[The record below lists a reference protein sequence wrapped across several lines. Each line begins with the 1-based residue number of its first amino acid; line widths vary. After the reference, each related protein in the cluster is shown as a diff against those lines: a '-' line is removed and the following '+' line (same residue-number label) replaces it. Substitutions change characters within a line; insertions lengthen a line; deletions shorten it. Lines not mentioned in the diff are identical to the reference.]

1 MTKLLYGGLALLA
14 GALLFQASPTL
25 QSVLSA
31 SSGAAA
37 QGSPP
42 SGSLSFMISGE
53 PAEKEAYDTLVEGFN
68 KKYPRVK
75 VEIVYIPSQNAFLQ
89 RLAVNFAAGTPSDVF
104 LLNYRRYAPYAAK
117 GLIEPLGGYVANSK
131 LIKLADF
138 YPESLK
144 PFYWQNKLVGIPQ
157 NISSLVVYYNKT
169 LFDKAGV
176 PYPKA
181 NWNWNDF
188 LQTAKALTKDT
199 NGDGITDQFGLGTEA
214 SIFRVTPFI
223 WQNGGDLMD
232 NPANPKKLTLDSP
245 ATREALQWFIDLQ
258 VKHKVVPDKNQ
269 EKAEAS
275 ESRFLRGTLAMFFN
289 SRRGVPTYRDITAF
303 DWDVAPLPEGKQA
316 ANILHSDAFFMAAES
331 KNKPAAWAFIEYA
344 NSNEGQTILAKT
356 GRTVPSLKA
365 VANSPAFL
373 DPSSKPKNSKVFLD
387 VIPAIRAVPVMEGWP
402 DIESL
407 VGQELERAFHGD
419 VSLEQAIKAASERT
433 AVFFRE

>member
-1 MTKLLYGGLALLA
+1 MKKLLYGGLALVV
-14 GALLFQASPTL
+14 GSLLFQASPAL
-25 QSVLSA
+25 QSALTA
-31 SSGAAA
+31 SSSAAA

-42 SGSLSFMISGE
+42 SGSISFMISGE
-53 PAEKEAYDTLVEGFN
+53 PAEKEAYDTLIQGFN
-68 KKYPRVK
+68 KKYPQVK
-75 VEIVYIPSQNAFLQ
+75 VELVYIPGQSAFLQ

-104 LLNYRRYAPYAAK
+104 LLNYRRYAPYAAR
-117 GLIEPLGGYVANSK
+117 GLLEPLEPYVASSK
-131 LIKLADF
+131 RIKLNDF

-144 PFYWQNKLVGIPQ
+144 PFYWQNKLLGIPQ
-157 NISSLVVYYNKT
+157 NISSLVVYYNKN

-176 PYPKA
+176 PYPKPG
-181 NWNWNDF
+181 WNWNDF
-188 LQTAKALTKDT
+188 VQTAKALTKDT
-199 NGDGITDQFGLGTEA
+199 NSDGITDQFGLGTEA

-245 ATREALQWFIDLQ
+245 ATREALQWFMDLQ

-303 DWDVAPLPEGKQA
+303 DWDVAPLPGGKQA

-344 NSNEGQTILAKT
+344 NSVEGQTILAKT

-373 DPSSKPKNSKVFLD
+373 DPSSKPRNSKVFLE
-387 VIPAIRAVPVMEGWP
+387 VIPAIRAVPVMESWP

-419 VSLEQAIKAASERT
+419 VPLEQAIKTATERT